1 MQKANSHPEEVQ
13 KIITVTE
20 PNGDREEVTLGREIL
35 FHCAE
40 PIFQLQL
47 LGLST
52 GGLSDAL
59 CNLVAKCDVNI

>member
-13 KIITVTE
+13 QIMTVTE
-20 PNGDREEVTLGREIL
+20 PNGDRKEVTLGREM

-40 PIFQLQL
+40 PIFRLQL

-59 CNLVAKCDVNI
+59 CNSVAKCDVNI

>member
-1 MQKANSHPEEVQ
+1 MQKAQSHPEEVQ

-20 PNGDREEVTLGREIL
+20 PNGDRKEVTLVREM

-40 PIFQLQL
+40 PVFQLQL

-52 GGLSDAL
+52 CDLSDAL